1 MENTTTPAVTTVSVG
16 LRYGL
21 LTGIVSV
28 IFSLI
33 LNVSNQEDNPL
44 KWLSFV
50 ILGGGI
56 LLAHRFFKQ
65 ANGGFMSYGEGLGIG
80 AVLSVVVGLLSAV
93 FTFIYVNYLDSAFIS
108 RAMEKARAGMEARG
122 GMSEEQIE
130 QGVAMATKFMTP
142 TFLFVGAILGTLF
155 FGFLLSLA
163 IAAVT
168 KNNRPEFE

>member
-1 MENTTTPAVTTVSVG
+1 MENTTTPAVTTTSVG

-33 LNVSNQEDNPL
+33 LNISNLEDSPL

-50 ILGGGI
+50 ILGVGI
-56 LLAHRFFKQ
+56 LLACRFFKQ
-65 ANGGFMSYGEGLGIG
+65 ANGGFMSYGQGLGIG
-80 AVLSVVVGLLSAV
+80 TVLSGVVGVLSAI
-93 FTFIYVNYLDSAFIS
+93 FTFIYVNYMDTTFVS

-130 QGVAMATKFMTP
+130 QGTAMAAKFMTP

-155 FGFLLSLA
+155 FGFLLSLV